1 MSKWEVEFELE
12 LNRYQIKYNAL
23 DQEGEIKYNQ
33 SVVVDRRITVEQ
45 LKEKI
50 AQKLGKTLDV
60 LVFKRGG
67 SNGAELVEDELGI
80 KQANVYSMMS
90 LFVERGEPTRMG
102 WKRL

>member
-67 SNGAELVEDELGI
+67 SHGAELVEDELGI
-80 KQANVYSMMS
+80 KQANVYNMMS

-102 WKRL
+102 WKRP